1 LPISFGIVNVAPVS
15 ALVVGGAVDVLA
27 AGALDCGAS
36 VDGWVGG
43 WVGGTLEL
51 VVPLSR
57 TAPDAHPASRPK
69 LSVRPPKTR
78 RYLDTT

>member
-1 LPISFGIVNVAPVS
+1 LPTSFGIVNIAP
-15 ALVVGGAVDVLA
+15 LVVGGAVDVLGA
-27 AGALDCGAS
+27 RPLDGGAL
-36 VDGWVGG
+36 VGGRLDG

-57 TAPDAHPASRPK
+57 TAPDAHPASTPK

-78 RYLDTT
+78 RHLDTT